1 LTSFDECSGIR
12 LYVYRMHE
20 DSPEKST
27 AMKLVRM
34 GLASRY
40 AYRKVPSDIVIL
52 DPFSKVVIH
61 EEDNPK
67 GILVV
72 DRSWKKLLED
82 KKLSTIT
89 GGICRRLPALK
100 AANPINYSKLF
111 MLSSAEALAAS
122 LYIIGCESRARQLL
136 GVFKWGE
143 EFFRL
148 NNELLNSYSEASTR
162 EELLAIE
169 KRFLEKFYEGS
180 GQDN

>member
-1 LTSFDECSGIR
+1 MNDSEKCSDIM

-27 AMKLVRM
+27 AMKLVRI
-34 GLASRY
+34 GLANKY
-40 AYRKVPSDIVIL
+40 TYRKVPSNMVVL
-52 DPFSKVVIH
+52 DPFSDVVLH
-61 EEDNPK
+61 REDYPR

-82 KKLSTIT
+82 KKLSVIV
-89 GGICRRLPALK
+89 GGTRRRLPVLK

-122 LYIIGCESRARQLL
+122 LYIIGCESRARQVL

-148 NNELLNSYSEASTR
+148 NNELLSSYSKASTR
-162 EELLAIE
+162 EELLLIE
-169 KRFLEKFYEGS
+169 KRFLEKLYES
-180 GQDN
+180 SRQSD